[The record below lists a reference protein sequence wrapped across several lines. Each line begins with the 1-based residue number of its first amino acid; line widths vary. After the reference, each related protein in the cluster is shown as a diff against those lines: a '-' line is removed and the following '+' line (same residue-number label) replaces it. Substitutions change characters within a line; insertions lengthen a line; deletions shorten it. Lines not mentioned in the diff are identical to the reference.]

1 MKVDVQKKVNI
12 IQKSMNSIRKM
23 DKTVHTISFSRLA
36 DEMEMPLKEL
46 TDIFLDVE
54 DMFLNEQKRVTRKM
68 EEFLEK
74 GIKDCKTPNDAK
86 DLMESSLLKMI
97 DILPDH
103 SDLVYS
109 AIFYLPKCLAERDRT
124 KKYYRQKLRI
134 IIKKGWP
141 GKIDSVLERQTDLV
155 LLSLYGF
162 LDYCVKVNKKERKE
176 VLKDFTNMINLHLQ
190 DRLFF

>member
-54 DMFLNEQKRVTRKM
+54 DMFLNEQKRVTRKI

-86 DLMESSLLKMI
+86 DLMENSLLKMI
-97 DILPDH
+97 DLLPDH

-162 LDYCVKVNKKERKE
+162 LDYCVKVNKRERKE

>member
-1 MKVDVQKKVNI
+1 MIVDVQKKVRV
-12 IQKSMNSIRKM
+12 IQKSMDSIRRI

-36 DEMEMPLKEL
+36 NEIEMPLNEL

-68 EEFLEK
+68 VELVDEGL
-74 GIKDCKTPNDAK
+74 KDCNTPNDAK
-86 DLMESSLLKMI
+86 ELLESSTLKLI
-97 DILPDH
+97 ELLPDY

-109 AIFYLPKCLAERDRT
+109 AIFYLPKCLAERERT
-124 KKYYRQKLRI
+124 KRYYRQALRK

-141 GKIDSVLERQTDLV
+141 GKIESVLDRQTDLV
-155 LLSLYGF
+155 LLSLYG
-162 LDYCVKVNKKERKE
+162 YMEYIIRANKSERKE
-176 VLKDFTNMINLHLQ
+176 IQKDFINMINLHLQ

>member
-36 DEMEMPLKEL
+36 DEMGIPLKEL

-97 DILPDH
+97 DLLPDH

-162 LDYCVKVNKKERKE
+162 LDYCVKVNKRERKE

>member
-1 MKVDVQKKVNI
+1 MKVDVQKKVRV
-12 IQKSMNSIRKM
+12 IQKSMDSIRRI

-36 DEMEMPLKEL
+36 NEIKMPLNEL

-68 EEFLEK
+68 VELVDEGL
-74 GIKDCKTPNDAK
+74 KDCNTPNDAK
-86 DLMESSLLKMI
+86 ELLESSTLKLI
-97 DILPDH
+97 ELLPDY

-109 AIFYLPKCLAERDRT
+109 AIFYLPKCLAERERT
-124 KKYYRQKLRI
+124 KRYYRQALKK

-141 GKIDSVLERQTDLV
+141 GKIESVLERQTDLV
-155 LLSLYGF
+155 LLSLYG
-162 LDYCVKVNKKERKE
+162 YMEYIIRANKSERKE
-176 VLKDFTNMINLHLQ
+176 IQKDFINMINLHLQ

>member
-1 MKVDVQKKVNI
+1 MKVDVQKKVRV
-12 IQKSMNSIRKM
+12 IQKSMDSIRRI

-36 DEMEMPLKEL
+36 NEIEMPLNEL

-68 EEFLEK
+68 VELVDEGL
-74 GIKDCKTPNDAK
+74 KDCNTPNDAK
-86 DLMESSLLKMI
+86 ELLESSTLKLI
-97 DILPDH
+97 ELLPDY

-109 AIFYLPKCLAERDRT
+109 AIFYLPKCLAERERT
-124 KKYYRQKLRI
+124 KRYYRQALRK

-141 GKIDSVLERQTDLV
+141 GKIESVLDRQTDLV
-155 LLSLYGF
+155 LLSLYG
-162 LDYCVKVNKKERKE
+162 YMEYIIRANKSERKE
-176 VLKDFTNMINLHLQ
+176 IQKDFINMINLHLQ

>member
-1 MKVDVQKKVNI
+1 MKVDVQKKVRV
-12 IQKSMNSIRKM
+12 IQKSMDSIRRI

-36 DEMEMPLKEL
+36 NEIEMPLNEL

-68 EEFLEK
+68 VELVDEGL
-74 GIKDCKTPNDAK
+74 KDCDTPNDAK
-86 DLMESSLLKMI
+86 ELLESSTLKLI
-97 DILPDH
+97 ELLPDY

-109 AIFYLPKCLAERDRT
+109 AIFYLPKCLAERERT
-124 KKYYRQKLRI
+124 KRYYRQALRK

-141 GKIDSVLERQTDLV
+141 GKIESVLERQTDLV
-155 LLSLYGF
+155 LLSLYG
-162 LDYCVKVNKKERKE
+162 YMEYIIRANKSERKE
-176 VLKDFTNMINLHLQ
+176 IQKDFINMINLHLQ

>member
-12 IQKSMNSIRKM
+12 IQRSMNSIRKM

-162 LDYCVKVNKKERKE
+162 LDYCVKVNKSERKE

>member
-12 IQKSMNSIRKM
+12 IQRSMNSIRKM

-36 DEMEMPLKEL
+36 YEMEMPLKEL

-74 GIKDCKTPNDAK
+74 GIKDCKTTNDAK

-97 DILPDH
+97 DLLPDH

-162 LDYCVKVNKKERKE
+162 LDYCVKVNKRERKE

>member
-1 MKVDVQKKVNI
+1 MKVDVQKKVRV
-12 IQKSMNSIRKM
+12 IQKSMDSIRRI

-36 DEMEMPLKEL
+36 NEIEMPLNEL

-68 EEFLEK
+68 LELVDE
-74 GIKDCKTPNDAK
+74 GLKDCDTPNDAK
-86 DLMESSLLKMI
+86 ELLESSTLKLI
-97 DILPDH
+97 ELLPDY

-109 AIFYLPKCLAERDRT
+109 AIFYLPKCLAERERT
-124 KKYYRQKLRI
+124 KRYYRQALRK

-141 GKIDSVLERQTDLV
+141 GKIESVLERQTDLV
-155 LLSLYGF
+155 LLSLYGYM
-162 LDYCVKVNKKERKE
+162 DYVIRANKSERKE
-176 VLKDFTNMINLHLQ
+176 IQKDFINMINLHLQ

>member
-36 DEMEMPLKEL
+36 DEMEIPLKEL

-97 DILPDH
+97 DLLPDH

-162 LDYCVKVNKKERKE
+162 LDYCVKVNKTERKE

>member
-12 IQKSMNSIRKM
+12 IQRSMNSIRKM

-36 DEMEMPLKEL
+36 DEMGIPLKEL

-54 DMFLNEQKRVTRKM
+54 DMFLNEQKRVTRKI

>member
-36 DEMEMPLKEL
+36 DEMGMPLKEL

-97 DILPDH
+97 DLLPDH

-162 LDYCVKVNKKERKE
+162 LDYCVKVNKRERKE

>member
-12 IQKSMNSIRKM
+12 IQKSMNSIGKM

-162 LDYCVKVNKKERKE
+162 LDYCVKVNKRERKE

>member
-1 MKVDVQKKVNI
+1 MKVDVQKKVRV
-12 IQKSMNSIRKM
+12 IQKSMDSIRRI

-36 DEMEMPLKEL
+36 NEIEMPLNEL

-68 EEFLEK
+68 VELVDEGL
-74 GIKDCKTPNDAK
+74 KDCNTPNDAK
-86 DLMESSLLKMI
+86 ELLESSTLKLIELL
-97 DILPDH
+97 PEY

-109 AIFYLPKCLAERDRT
+109 AIFYLPKCLAERERT
-124 KKYYRQKLRI
+124 KRYYRQALRK

-141 GKIDSVLERQTDLV
+141 GKIESVLDRQTDLV
-155 LLSLYGF
+155 LLSLYG
-162 LDYCVKVNKKERKE
+162 YMEYIIRANKSERKE
-176 VLKDFTNMINLHLQ
+176 IQKDFINMINLHLQ

>member
-1 MKVDVQKKVNI
+1 MKVDVQKKVRV
-12 IQKSMNSIRKM
+12 IQKSMDSIRRI

-36 DEMEMPLKEL
+36 NEIEMPLNEL

-68 EEFLEK
+68 VELVDEGL
-74 GIKDCKTPNDAK
+74 KDCNTPNDAK
-86 DLMESSLLKMI
+86 ELLESSTLKLI
-97 DILPDH
+97 ELLPDY

-109 AIFYLPKCLAERDRT
+109 AIFYLPKCLAERERT
-124 KKYYRQKLRI
+124 KRYYRQALRK

-141 GKIDSVLERQTDLV
+141 GKIESVLDRQTDLV
-155 LLSLYGF
+155 LLSLYGYM
-162 LDYCVKVNKKERKE
+162 DYVVRANKSERKE
-176 VLKDFTNMINLHLQ
+176 IQKDFINMINLHLQ

>member
-12 IQKSMNSIRKM
+12 IQRSMNSIRKM

>member
-1 MKVDVQKKVNI
+1 MKVDVQKKVRVI
-12 IQKSMNSIRKM
+12 EKSMDSIRRI

-36 DEMEMPLKEL
+36 NEIEMPLNEL

-68 EEFLEK
+68 VELVDEGL
-74 GIKDCKTPNDAK
+74 KDCNTPNDAK
-86 DLMESSLLKMI
+86 ELLESSTLKLI
-97 DILPDH
+97 ELLPDY

-109 AIFYLPKCLAERDRT
+109 AIFYLPKCLAERERT
-124 KKYYRQKLRI
+124 KRYYRQALRK

-141 GKIDSVLERQTDLV
+141 GKIESVLDRQTDLV
-155 LLSLYGF
+155 LLSLYG
-162 LDYCVKVNKKERKE
+162 YMEYIIRANKSERKE
-176 VLKDFTNMINLHLQ
+176 IQKDFINMINLHLQ

>member
-1 MKVDVQKKVNI
+1 MKVDVQKKVRV
-12 IQKSMNSIRKM
+12 IQKSMDSIRRI

-36 DEMEMPLKEL
+36 KEIEMPLNEL

-68 EEFLEK
+68 VELVDEGL
-74 GIKDCKTPNDAK
+74 KDCNTPNDAK
-86 DLMESSLLKMI
+86 ELLESSTLKLI
-97 DILPDH
+97 ELLPDY

-109 AIFYLPKCLAERDRT
+109 AIFYLPKCLAERERT
-124 KKYYRQKLRI
+124 KRYYRQALRK

-141 GKIDSVLERQTDLV
+141 GKIESVLERQTDLV
-155 LLSLYGF
+155 LLSLYGYM
-162 LDYCVKVNKKERKE
+162 DYVIRANKSERKE
-176 VLKDFTNMINLHLQ
+176 IQKDFINMINLHLQ

>member
-1 MKVDVQKKVNI
+1 MKVEVQKKVNI
-12 IQKSMNSIRKM
+12 IQKSMNSIRKI

-36 DEMEMPLKEL
+36 HEMGIPLKEL

-97 DILPDH
+97 DLLPDH

-141 GKIDSVLERQTDLV
+141 GKIDSILERQTDLV

-162 LDYCVKVNKKERKE
+162 LDYCVKVNKRERKE

>member
-68 EEFLEK
+68 RNFW
-74 GIKDCKTPNDAK
+74 
-86 DLMESSLLKMI
+86 
-97 DILPDH
+97 
-103 SDLVYS
+103 
-109 AIFYLPKCLAERDRT
+109 
-124 KKYYRQKLRI
+124 
-134 IIKKGWP
+134 KKG
-141 GKIDSVLERQTDLV
+141 
-155 LLSLYGF
+155 
-162 LDYCVKVNKKERKE
+162 
-176 VLKDFTNMINLHLQ
+176 
-190 DRLFF
+190 

>member
-36 DEMEMPLKEL
+36 DEMGMPLKEL

-54 DMFLNEQKRVTRKM
+54 DMFLNEQRRVTRKM

-97 DILPDH
+97 DLLPDH

>member
-36 DEMEMPLKEL
+36 DEMGIPLKEL

-86 DLMESSLLKMI
+86 DLLENSLLKMI
-97 DILPDH
+97 DLLPDH

-124 KKYYRQKLRI
+124 KKYYRQKIRI

-162 LDYCVKVNKKERKE
+162 LDYCVKVNKRERKE
-176 VLKDFTNMINLHLQ
+176 VLKDFINMINLHLQ

>member
-1 MKVDVQKKVNI
+1 MKVDVQKKVRV
-12 IQKSMNSIRKM
+12 IQKSMDSIRRI

-36 DEMEMPLKEL
+36 IEIEMPLNEL

-68 EEFLEK
+68 VELVDEGL
-74 GIKDCKTPNDAK
+74 KDCDTPNDAK
-86 DLMESSLLKMI
+86 ELLESSTLKLI
-97 DILPDH
+97 ELLPDY

-109 AIFYLPKCLAERDRT
+109 AIFYLPKCLAERERT
-124 KKYYRQKLRI
+124 KRYYRQALRK

-141 GKIDSVLERQTDLV
+141 GKIESVLDRQTDLV
-155 LLSLYGF
+155 LLSLYG
-162 LDYCVKVNKKERKE
+162 YMEYIIRANKSERKE
-176 VLKDFTNMINLHLQ
+176 IQKDFINMINLHLQ

>member
-1 MKVDVQKKVNI
+1 MKVEVQKKVNI

-36 DEMEMPLKEL
+36 DEMGIPLKEL

-97 DILPDH
+97 EILPDH

-162 LDYCVKVNKKERKE
+162 LDYCVKVNKRERKE

>member
-1 MKVDVQKKVNI
+1 MKVDVQKKVRV
-12 IQKSMNSIRKM
+12 IQKSMDSIRRI

-36 DEMEMPLKEL
+36 NEIEMPLNEL

-68 EEFLEK
+68 VELVDEGL
-74 GIKDCKTPNDAK
+74 KDCNTPNDAK
-86 DLMESSLLKMI
+86 ELLESSTLKLI
-97 DILPDH
+97 ELLPDY

-109 AIFYLPKCLAERDRT
+109 AIFYLPKCLSERERT
-124 KKYYRQKLRI
+124 KRYYRQALRK

-141 GKIDSVLERQTDLV
+141 GKIESVLDRQTDLV
-155 LLSLYGF
+155 LLSLYG
-162 LDYCVKVNKKERKE
+162 YMEYIIRANKSERKE
-176 VLKDFTNMINLHLQ
+176 IQKDFINMINLHLQ

>member
-1 MKVDVQKKVNI
+1 MKVEVQKKVNI

-36 DEMEMPLKEL
+36 DEMGIPLKEL

-74 GIKDCKTPNDAK
+74 GIKGCKTPNDAR

-97 DILPDH
+97 DLLPDH

-162 LDYCVKVNKKERKE
+162 LDYCVKVNKRERKE

>member
-1 MKVDVQKKVNI
+1 MKVDVQKKVRV
-12 IQKSMNSIRKM
+12 IQKSMDSIRRI

-36 DEMEMPLKEL
+36 NEIEMPLNEL

-68 EEFLEK
+68 VELVDEGL
-74 GIKDCKTPNDAK
+74 KDCNTPNDAK
-86 DLMESSLLKMI
+86 ELLESSTLKLI
-97 DILPDH
+97 ELLPDY

-109 AIFYLPKCLAERDRT
+109 AIFYLPKCLAERERT
-124 KKYYRQKLRI
+124 KKYYRQALRK

-141 GKIDSVLERQTDLV
+141 GKVESVLDRQTDLV
-155 LLSLYGF
+155 LLSLYGYME
-162 LDYCVKVNKKERKE
+162 YCVRANPRERKE
-176 VLKDFTNMINLHLQ
+176 IQKDFINMINLHLQ

>member
-36 DEMEMPLKEL
+36 DEMEIPLKEL

-54 DMFLNEQKRVTRKM
+54 DMFLNEQKRVTRKI

-97 DILPDH
+97 DLLPDH

-162 LDYCVKVNKKERKE
+162 LDYCVKVNKRERKE
-176 VLKDFTNMINLHLQ
+176 VLNDFTNMINLHLQ

>member
-1 MKVDVQKKVNI
+1 MKVEVQKKVNI

>member
-1 MKVDVQKKVNI
+1 MKVDVQKKVRVI
-12 IQKSMNSIRKM
+12 EKSMDSIRRI

-36 DEMEMPLKEL
+36 NEIEMPLNEL

-68 EEFLEK
+68 VELVDK
-74 GIKDCKTPNDAK
+74 GLKDCNTPNDAK
-86 DLMESSLLKMI
+86 ELLESSTLKLI
-97 DILPDH
+97 ELLPDY

-109 AIFYLPKCLAERDRT
+109 AIFYLPKCLAERERT
-124 KKYYRQKLRI
+124 KRYYRQALRK

-155 LLSLYGF
+155 LLSLYG
-162 LDYCVKVNKKERKE
+162 YMEYIVRANKSERKE
-176 VLKDFTNMINLHLQ
+176 IQKDFINMINLHLQ

>member
-1 MKVDVQKKVNI
+1 MKVDVQKKVKV

-36 DEMEMPLKEL
+36 DEMKIPLNEL

-54 DMFLNEQKRVTRKM
+54 DMFLNEQKRVTRKI

-97 DILPDH
+97 DLLPDH

-109 AIFYLPKCLAERDRT
+109 AIFYLPKCLAERDRA
-124 KKYYRQKLRI
+124 KKFYRQALRK
-134 IIKKGWP
+134 IIKKGWT
-141 GKIDSVLERQTDLV
+141 GKIESVLDRQTDLV

-162 LDYCVKVNKKERKE
+162 LDYCVKVNKSERKE